1 MQPRRVREYFVA
13 LPFQA
18 ALQKRSR
25 PAGDSPGSLAGPL
38 GYNQCMSKESP
49 GSKNNERRD
58 TPRVPLALDAMV
70 KAADRPFQ
78 LFRTRDLSLDGA
90 FVETGPHRL
99 TPEDALEIALKIP
112 INGSPQI
119 YRFNARITRTAPLG
133 VGMAFDH

>member
-1 MQPRRVREYFVA
+1 MSQED
-13 LPFQA
+13 
-18 ALQKRSR
+18 
-25 PAGDSPGSLAGPL
+25 GGST
-38 GYNQCMSKESP
+38 
-49 GSKNNERRD
+49 NNERRD

-78 LFRTRDLSLDGA
+78 LFRTRNLSLDGA

-119 YRFNARITRTAPLG
+119 YRFNARVTRAAPLG
-133 VGMAFDH
+133 VGMAFDHVNTESYAALMDLVFAQQGKGSY